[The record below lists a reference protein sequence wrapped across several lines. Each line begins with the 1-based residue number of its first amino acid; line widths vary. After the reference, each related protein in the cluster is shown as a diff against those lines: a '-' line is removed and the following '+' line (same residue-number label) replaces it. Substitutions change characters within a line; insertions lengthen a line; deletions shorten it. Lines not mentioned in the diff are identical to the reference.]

1 VSFSRLA
8 ELIVDR
14 PRVLVAATVLLIV
27 AGVALALP
35 FKNGLL
41 GLGYQ
46 VPGSESDRAAQIIQ
60 RDTGFTESDLLV
72 VSSNRYRYGEPQ
84 FTRALDAAI
93 AAVRRQDGGAL
104 VLAPGQRGGG
114 QVSADRVVATV
125 TVAMKGDVAHRQ
137 DVSANIQPAVRAA
150 VGPGFSAG
158 LTGDS
163 PVLRDLVHIEEID
176 TLKAEGIGFPIAII
190 LLLLAFGAAMAA
202 LLPLMMAYGGV
213 LGAIAVIAA
222 LLVVQSFNAFTETFV
237 VMFGLA
243 LGIDYSLLFV
253 RRFREERKQ
262 GGSDREVIERTLRTA
277 GRTVLFSGSIFSVA
291 LIPVIPTKLPFFY
304 DSAIAVIV
312 VVVVEVLLLLTLLP
326 VVLLKLGDN
335 LDRGRLPGRFGAGG
349 LGESSPTWHRWAH
362 GVMRRPIPFLAVGV
376 AVLAVAA
383 SPLLHIKTAITLNES
398 SMAGE
403 PSVQPIATLA
413 KHFPNAQVAPIE
425 VVVRGTP
432 PLAGAAR
439 AVMTRAGLG
448 GTEQVQLA
456 RGGTLLLG
464 TSATKIDSLGAF
476 NQIKNLRGALDTHLP
491 HGAALVGGV
500 TAETVD
506 YAKKTDR
513 YQWWVIAGSLTLSFI
528 LLLCV
533 FRSPVLATKA
543 IVMNLI
549 SVGAALGLTVFLFQD
564 GHAQSVL
571 GFKSP
576 GYLQAWT
583 PLTLFIMLFGISMD
597 YELFMVTRIREEYD
611 RLGDTREAVAR
622 GLERTGS
629 VVTYAA
635 LIMATI
641 FGAFILSTIPEM
653 KQLGFALAASVLID
667 ATIVRTML
675 VPAFMRIAGR
685 WNWWIPGWLD
695 RALPAVKHS
704 DEPAVPV

>member
-1 VSFSRLA
+1 MSFSRLA
-8 ELIVDR
+8 RLIVER
-14 PRVLVAATVLLIV
+14 PKLLVTATLLLIV

-46 VPGSESDRAAQIIQ
+46 VAGSESDHAAQIIQ
-60 RDTGFTESDLLV
+60 RDTGYSETDLLV
-72 VSSNRYRYGEPQ
+72 VSSARYRYGEAQ

-93 AAVRRQDGGAL
+93 AAVKRQDAGTL
-104 VLAPGQRGGG
+104 LLAPGQRGGG
-114 QVSADRVVATV
+114 QVSADREVATV

-137 DVSANIQPAVRAA
+137 DVSAKIQPAVRAA
-150 VGPGFSAG
+150 VGTGFSAG

-176 TLKAEGIGFPIAII
+176 TLKAEAVGFPIAII

-202 LLPLMMAYGGV
+202 LLPLMLAYGGV

-222 LLVVQSFNAFTETFV
+222 LMVVQSFNAFTETFV

-253 RRFREERKQ
+253 RRFREERKR
-262 GGSDREVIERTLRTA
+262 GGSDQEVIERTLRTA
-277 GRTVLFSGSIFSVA
+277 GRTVVFSGSIFSVA

-304 DSAIAVIV
+304 DSAIAVII
-312 VVVVEVLLLLTLLP
+312 VVVVELLLLLTLLP

-349 LGESSPTWHRWAH
+349 LGETSQTWHRWAH
-362 GVMRRPIPFLAVGV
+362 GVMRRPVPFLAIGV
-376 AVLAVAA
+376 AVLGLAA
-383 SPLLHIKTAITLNES
+383 SPLLHIRTAITLNES
-398 SMAGE
+398 SMSGE
-403 PSVQPIATLA
+403 PSVQPIATIA

-425 VVVRGTP
+425 VVVRGTSD
-432 PLAGAAR
+432 AAR
-439 AVMTRAGLG
+439 SAQAVMRRIGLG
-448 GTEQVQLA
+448 AIEPVQLA
-456 RGGTLLLG
+456 PDQTLLLG
-464 TSATKIDSLGAF
+464 TSTTQIDSLAAF
-476 NQIKNLRGALDTHLP
+476 NQIKDLRGALAAALP
-491 HGAALVGGV
+491 HAALVGGV

-506 YAKKTDR
+506 YTKKTDQ
-513 YQWWVIAGSLTLSFI
+513 YQWWVIAGSLILSFI

-543 IVMNLI
+543 IVMNLM

-564 GHAQSVL
+564 GHAHSIL
-571 GFKSP
+571 GFHSP
-576 GYLQAWT
+576 GYLQSWT
-583 PLTLFIMLFGISMD
+583 PLTMFIMLFGISMD
-597 YELFMVTRIREEYD
+597 YEVFMVTRIREEYD
-611 RLGDTREAVAR
+611 LVGDTREAVAR

-629 VVTYAA
+629 IVTYAA

-641 FGAFILSTIPEM
+641 FGAFMISRIQEM
-653 KQLGFALAASVLID
+653 KQLGFGLAASVLID

-685 WNWWIPGWLD
+685 WNWWMPRWLD
-695 RALPAVKHS
+695 RALPELKHS
-704 DEPAVPV
+704 QETVRA

>member
-1 VSFSRLA
+1 VRFSRLA
-8 ELIVDR
+8 WLIVEK
-14 PRVLVAATVLLIV
+14 PRVLAAATLLLVV

-35 FKNGLL
+35 FKDGLL

-60 RDTGFTESDLLV
+60 RDTGFTETDLLV
-72 VSSNRYRYGEPQ
+72 VSSSRYRYREPQ
-84 FTRALDAAI
+84 FTRALDAAM
-93 AAVRRQDGGAL
+93 AAVKREAPSSL

-114 QVSADRVVATV
+114 QVSTDREVATV
-125 TVAMKGDVAHRQ
+125 TVTVRGSVADRQ
-137 DVSANIQPAVRAA
+137 DLAGRIQPAVRVA
-150 VGPGFSAG
+150 VGAGFSAG

-163 PVLRDLVHIEEID
+163 PVLRDLVHTEEID
-176 TLKAEGIGFPIAII
+176 TLKAEGIGFPITII

-202 LLPLMMAYGGV
+202 LLPLMLAYAGV
-213 LGAIAVIAA
+213 LGSIAVIAC
-222 LLVVQSFNAFTETFV
+222 LMLFQSFNAFAETFV

-253 RRFREERKQ
+253 RRFREERRR
-262 GGSDREVIERTLRTA
+262 GGSDQEVIDRTLRTA
-277 GRTVLFSGSIFSVA
+277 GRTVIFSGSIFSVA

-312 VVVVEVLLLLTLLP
+312 VVLVEVLLLLTLLP
-326 VVLLKLGDN
+326 VVLLKLGDK
-335 LDRGRLPGRFGAGG
+335 LERGRLPGRFGAGR
-349 LGESSPTWHRWAH
+349 LGETSAAWHRWAH
-362 GVMRRPIPFLAVGV
+362 SVMRRPIPFLAVGV

-398 SMAGE
+398 SMTGQ
-403 PSVQPIATLA
+403 PSVQPITTLA
-413 KHFPNAQVAPIE
+413 EHFPNAQVAPVE
-425 VVVRGTP
+425 VFVRGMP
-432 PLAGAAR
+432 PAAVTAR
-439 AVMTRAGLG
+439 AVMTHAGLG
-448 GTEQVQLA
+448 DIEQTQLA
-456 RGGTLLLG
+456 PGQTLLVG
-464 TSATKIDSLGAF
+464 TSATKH
-476 NQIKNLRGALDTHLP
+476 LRSALNAPLP

-506 YAKKTDR
+506 YAQKTAR
-513 YQWWVIAGSLTLSFI
+513 YQWLVIGGALILSFI
-528 LLLCV
+528 LLLAV
-533 FRSPVLATKA
+533 LRSPVLAMKA
-543 IVMNLI
+543 IVMNLM
-549 SVGAALGLTVFLFQD
+549 SVGAALGLTVLLFQD
-564 GHAQSVL
+564 GHAQSLL

-611 RLGDTREAVAR
+611 RTGDTREAVAR

-641 FGAFILSTIPEM
+641 FAAFMISRIQEM
-653 KQLGFALAASVLID
+653 KQLGFGLAASVLID

-675 VPAFMRIAGR
+675 VPAFMRIAGK
-685 WNWWIPGWLD
+685 WNWWMPAWLD
-695 RALPAVKHS
+695 RLLPALMHS
-704 DEPAVPV
+704 QEPARS